1 MIYKG
6 RIQKVLPMRSGTSA
20 KTGNEWKS
28 LPFVFEYFEDERSR
42 YADRALLECF
52 NEEQMKQIREGAE
65 ATVGFGHD
73 VRYGNDGHAYNSLR
87 LYRIE
92 VQAPKPTIGVN
103 WEEMGGATSAF
114 PTAKAG
120 ETGQG
125 GTEKVQEAQ
134 PGETGQVQEAQP
146 VVSGTNVTN
155 TSDLSENIDDGLPF

>member
-92 VQAPKPTIGVN
+92 VQAPKPAIGVN

-120 ETGQG
+120 EG

-134 PGETGQVQEAQP
+134 PGETGQAQEAQP
-146 VVSGTNVTN
+146 VVSGTNVAN